1 LEDSKDQAMNSKIM
15 SYFPRRTKCFKNPAA
30 GCLHLSTPVQASRS
44 ATMGTANLSDSRQ
57 TEVLVVAWVMTSAAI
72 LTVCV
77 KLFARVKII
86 RVVGWD
92 DFFIIM

>member
-1 LEDSKDQAMNSKIM
+1 
-15 SYFPRRTKCFKNPAA
+15 
-30 GCLHLSTPVQASRS
+30 
-44 ATMGTANLSDSRQ
+44 MGTANLSDSRQ